1 MRSSTQVG
9 SVRIMLV
16 LKYLLNPNEYSQAG
30 SENWPAITP
39 LGAQRESA
47 SWRRWNILTW
57 VNCASSVTCRSM
69 LENGKRRLFTAGV
82 KVPQYRS
89 MEMPMLPTLVLRPR
103 YCSDMQEACIVT
115 RHVDRRFGL
124 C

>member
-1 MRSSTQVG
+1 
-9 SVRIMLV
+9 MLV

-39 LGAQRESA
+39 LGAQGKRIMEA
-47 SWRRWNILTW
+47 MDILTW

-89 MEMPMLPTLVLRPR
+89 MECHVATLVLRLDTV
-103 YCSDMQEACIVT
+103 SDMQEGMYSD